1 MIKKLKR
8 RQKETKEKVN
18 KKKGKERKQKEKKE
32 KNIDRHF
39 FAQPHDRQ
47 FLFLYSLIRGNG
59 HRSNVDE
66 NLYFERSFLKL
77 EDTLTRQNVTTRSS
91 YSLLSLIWHCS
102 FKL

>member
-47 FLFLYSLIRGNG
+47 FCLFLFVAMVTVRM
-59 HRSNVDE
+59 
-66 NLYFERSFLKL
+66 
-77 EDTLTRQNVTTRSS
+77 LTKTCILNA
-91 YSLLSLIWHCS
+91 H
-102 FKL
+102 F